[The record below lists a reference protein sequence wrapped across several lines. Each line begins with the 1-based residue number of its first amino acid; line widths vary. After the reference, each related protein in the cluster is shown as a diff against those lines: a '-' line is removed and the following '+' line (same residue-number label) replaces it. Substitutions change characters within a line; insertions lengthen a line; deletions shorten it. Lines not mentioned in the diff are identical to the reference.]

1 MFSLRLAFGTIQ
13 ALTLTLYTMPT
24 YRPNW
29 DDYFMAMTRI
39 VATRSSCD
47 RLAAG
52 AILVQQKRII
62 ATGYNGAPSGQP
74 NCLEAGHLL
83 EDGHCVRTIHAE
95 HNTILQVAV
104 LQGSSTDGATLYAT
118 YNPCIHCAKYIVA
131 AGVKR
136 VVVGKIY
143 RNAQALDYLREAGLE
158 VTMYQRNAEWE
169 QSLSELFSHDIEER
183 QAAEG
188 NVVLTNG

>member
-1 MFSLRLAFGTIQ
+1 MAQ
-13 ALTLTLYTMPT
+13 
-24 YRPNW
+24 YRPDW

-52 AILVQQKRII
+52 AILVKQKRII

-83 EDGHCVRTIHAE
+83 EEGHCVRTIHAE
-95 HNTILQVAV
+95 HNAILQVAV
-104 LQGSSTDGATLYAT
+104 LQGSSTEDSTLYVT

-131 AGVKR
+131 AGIKR
-136 VVVGKIY
+136 AVIGKVY
-143 RNAQALDYLREAGLE
+143 RGTQALDYLREAGVE
-158 VTMYQRNAEWE
+158 VTMYARNVEWDKSLE
-169 QSLSELFSHDIEER
+169 QLFSDEIEDR
-183 QAAEG
+183 QASEG